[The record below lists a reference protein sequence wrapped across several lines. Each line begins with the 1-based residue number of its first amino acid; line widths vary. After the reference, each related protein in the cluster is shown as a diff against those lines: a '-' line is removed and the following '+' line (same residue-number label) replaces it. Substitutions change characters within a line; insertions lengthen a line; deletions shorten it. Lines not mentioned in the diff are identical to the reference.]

1 MESSSPSRDPGDGPI
16 GQSDVMTSTVR
27 RLAQADFELV
37 RALRLRALSLAP
49 SAFGST
55 YERESAF
62 SADEWQHRLRPE
74 GYAHFVCF
82 DDQGQ
87 AVGLVVGGPDE
98 DGEGICH
105 LYAMWVEPEARG
117 TDAADALVS
126 AVVAWAAE
134 QGSSRLQLL
143 VTEGNDRAERMY
155 RRNGFELTGRSQTRE
170 RDGGR
175 ELEMMRDLET
185 AVT

>member
-1 MESSSPSRDPGDGPI
+1 
-16 GQSDVMTSTVR
+16 VTSTVR
-27 RLAQADFELV
+27 RFESADFDLL
-37 RALRLRALSLAP
+37 RAMRLRALATAP

-62 SADEWQHRLRPE
+62 TDDEWQHRLRPD
-74 GYAHFVCF
+74 GYAHFGCF
-82 DDQGQ
+82 DERGQ

-98 DGEGICH
+98 DGEGTCH

-117 TDAADALVS
+117 TDVADALVA
-126 AVVAWAAE
+126 AVVAWATE
-134 QGSSRLQLL
+134 RGCPQLQLL

-155 RRNGFELTGRSQTRE
+155 RRNGFELTGRSQM
-170 RDGGR
+170 RDRDSVR
-175 ELEMMRDLET
+175 ELEMMRDLGT